1 VCPAGT
7 ALPMVKKAQ
16 RHPTRGLTEGAILA
30 ALTVL
35 VAAVG
40 LVAPFVGTLLAPLP
54 IMLLVIRWGLRVGA
68 LAALV
73 AALIFLQFFG
83 PVNALSVTALFA
95 PLGLGLGWGVWRGIG
110 ATLTVLVGA
119 CALVIATIASFAI
132 ATVMLHQDLLGQ
144 FVKGLVAS
152 QVEGLKALLASTLWA
167 VTFAKRNL
175 PPDVLASL
183 RHNPLL
189 VSQFHQQ
196 EDQTRS
202 MIEFTQKFAPAF
214 IYHALPIMLCV
225 GGLIWA
231 YLCYTLA
238 RVVLRRVGHEP
249 PGFAPILTW
258 RLPPALATLI
268 LWVFAG
274 VTFLSPRIPW
284 LATTWVS
291 VLLLTLFVFGFQGTL
306 VALAWMKRRRLSRAV
321 QIIVIALLITS
332 GLYPILA
339 AVILGLLDGWFD
351 FRKLSVPAP
360 PADHAQAPAAV
371 IDPSADSAGQVG
383 GTHPLGDSLRTAGQ
397 KPDRQHRH
405 STRSG
410 RSKTGRRAMRRP
422 REGGAS
428 S

>member
-1 VCPAGT
+1 VCPAGIST
-7 ALPMVKKAQ
+7 SMVKKAQ

-95 PLGLGLGWGVWRGIG
+95 PLGLGLGWGVWRGLG

-119 CALVIATIASFAI
+119 CALVIATIASFAL
-132 ATVMLHQDLLGQ
+132 ATLMLHQDLVGQ
-144 FVKGLVAS
+144 FVKGLVTS
-152 QVEGLKALLASTLWA
+152 QVEGLKAVLASTLWA

-175 PPDVLASL
+175 PPDVLTSL
-183 RHNPLL
+183 RHNPML

-196 EDQTRS
+196 EEQTRG
-202 MIEFTQKFAPAF
+202 MIEFTQKFAPTF
-214 IYHALPIMLCV
+214 IYHALPVMLGV

-249 PGFAPILTW
+249 PGFPPILTW
-258 RLPPALATLI
+258 RLPPAFATLM
-268 LWVFAG
+268 LWIFAG
-274 VTFLSPRIPW
+274 VTFLSPRFPW
-284 LATTWVS
+284 LATAWVS

-306 VALAWMKRRRLSRAV
+306 VALAWMRRRKLSRTF
-321 QIIVIALLITS
+321 QIIVIALLLSS

-351 FRKLSVPAP
+351 FRKLSAP
-360 PADHAQAPAAV
+360 PPAGDGAADPAAAT
-371 IDPSADSAGQVG
+371 IPDANDPAQRNDAQTRGDSRGGAGQQPA
-383 GTHPLGDSLRTAGQ
+383 H
-397 KPDRQHRH
+397 QHRH
-405 STRSG
+405 SGSG
-410 RSKTGRRAMRRP
+410 RRSKTGRRAMRRP